1 MGLRGVS
8 SYGVY
13 LFFAA
18 VLTVSPVDAQM
29 SPDMRGEDGPA
40 KIRSAISECEPSAVS
55 YQDNPNL
62 TRQEKIAR
70 MDEALMASL
79 NRYDECQPIDPSKS
93 AAAGGGGGGGGGG
106 SSSDGATSGASV
118 ATSGMRGTERSLP
131 PKPSPELLSKANSG
145 SKTFEGDQTDA
156 VERTN
161 PRVNNGK
168 VPEDIP
174 PTDNDSVL
182 EAQIRQAA
190 LNETNPEIKKQLW
203 NEYRKYKGLPTVR

>member
-1 MGLRGVS
+1 
-8 SYGVY
+8 
-13 LFFAA
+13 
-18 VLTVSPVDAQM
+18 
-29 SPDMRGEDGPA
+29 
-40 KIRSAISECEPSAVS
+40 
-55 YQDNPNL
+55 
-62 TRQEKIAR
+62 
-70 MDEALMASL
+70 
-79 NRYDECQPIDPSKS
+79 
-93 AAAGGGGGGGGGG
+93 GGG